1 MIWSRRVLSVWS
13 RTCWP
18 GAGLSGGIHGALTVR
33 PGHGDRATT
42 ARAAACGAQRSR
54 TRRGSSSPRPGEYHP
69 WRSVR
74 STVALLT
81 RSKATLVVLVG
92 AVLLAV
98 AATGVGYAAMSKTVT
113 LSLDGRTQQVS
124 TFSGN
129 VGDILESQGVSLGDH
144 DVVAPGVT
152 SSVSDG
158 STIAVRYGRPLD
170 VTVDGRS
177 NRYWVTAK
185 NVATAL
191 EQLGMRFAGADLSA
205 SRGATISR
213 SGLDLSVVTPKTL
226 VVKLAD
232 AKKRK
237 ATVTALTV
245 RQALT
250 QLGVKPDRDD
260 KVTPALASAV
270 KDGDTVTFTQVRV
283 VKRAVTER
291 IGFGT
296 VKKADSSLY
305 TDQSRTVRSGHD
317 GSRKVV
323 YRVTLEN
330 GKVVRR
336 TALSSHVLRT
346 PVSTIVH
353 YGTAHR
359 PAPQPKPQPTQAPQS
374 TSSAPATNYASG
386 NSIWD
391 RIAACE
397 SGGNWAIN
405 TGNGYYGGLQFTL
418 STWHAY
424 GGSGRPD
431 QNSRE
436 AQIAVAERVAAA
448 EGGYG
453 AWPVCGR

>member
-1 MIWSRRVLSVWS
+1 
-13 RTCWP
+13 
-18 GAGLSGGIHGALTVR
+18 
-33 PGHGDRATT
+33 
-42 ARAAACGAQRSR
+42 
-54 TRRGSSSPRPGEYHP
+54 
-69 WRSVR
+69 VR

-113 LSLDGRTQQVS
+113 LSLDGRTQQVR

-129 VGDILESQGVSLGDH
+129 VGDILKSQGVRLSDH

-170 VTVDGRS
+170 VKVDGRT
-177 NRYWVTAK
+177 NRYWVTAT

-191 EQLGMRFAGADLSA
+191 EQLGLRFAGADLSA
-205 SRGATISR
+205 SRGAAISR
-213 SGLDLSVVTPKTL
+213 SGLDLAVVTPKTL

-245 RQALT
+245 RQALAE
-250 QLGVKPDRDD
+250 LGVTPDRDD
-260 KVTPALASAV
+260 KVTPALSSAV
-270 KDGDTVTFTQVRV
+270 KDGDAVTFTQVRV
-283 VKRAVTER
+283 VTRPVTER
-291 IGFGT
+291 IGYGT

-317 GSRKVV
+317 GSRRVV

-336 TALSSHVLRT
+336 TALSSHVLRA
-346 PVSTIVH
+346 PVSTVVN

-359 PAPQPKPQPTQAPQS
+359 PAPKPTPEPTQAPQA
-374 TSSAPATNYASG
+374 THSAPAPAPNYAGGS
-386 NSIWD
+386 SVWD

-397 SGGNWAIN
+397 SGGNWATN
-405 TGNGYYGGLQFTL
+405 TGNGYYGGLQFSL

-436 AQIAVAERVAAA
+436 AQIAVAERVRAA

-453 AWPVCGR
+453 AWPVCGARA